1 MEHDPL
7 CPFRPYVE
15 WGPINTTTVG
25 PTSEPGVPCQ
35 CVLIQQVRNQQ
46 HDISEQNGYGIGFA
60 AGYAQGQRDAA
71 DARARAYTLM
81 GAAIQ
86 NGIDA
91 ERKRIH
97 FAIDDLVNGDVL
109 DISLRE
115 HRAVLEAIY
124 ENGDSDE

>member
-1 MEHDPL
+1 MSDIQRWDWDADH
-7 CPFRPYVE
+7 VE
-15 WGPINTTTVG
+15 A
-25 PTSEPGVPCQ
+25 
-35 CVLIQQVRNQQ
+35 L
-46 HDISEQNGYGIGFA
+46 
-60 AGYAQGQRDAA
+60 DAA
-71 DARARAYTLM
+71 VEATRARAYTLM